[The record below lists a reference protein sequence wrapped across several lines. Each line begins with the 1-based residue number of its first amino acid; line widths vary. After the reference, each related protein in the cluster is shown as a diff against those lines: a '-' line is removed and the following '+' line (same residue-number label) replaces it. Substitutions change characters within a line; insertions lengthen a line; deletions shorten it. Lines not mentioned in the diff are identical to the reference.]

1 MVYLWFSFRFLLS
14 PLTKPTE
21 ACLFE
26 PDTIVPWQCIQCVV
40 FPPKVLT
47 VKADAPRGRSASE
60 EPIWDSGNGNSNF
73 NAGDYEATGS
83 EDLYSLTCPIC
94 LDGVQVPRIT
104 SCGHTFW

>member
-1 MVYLWFSFRFLLS
+1 
-14 PLTKPTE
+14 LTKPTE

-47 VKADAPRGRSASE
+47 VKADAARARSASE
-60 EPIWDSGNGNSNF
+60 EPAWDGRNGNGTF

-83 EDLYSLTCPIC
+83 EDLYSQTCPIC
-94 LDGVQVPRIT
+94 LDDVQVPRIT